1 MRENANPFE
10 RLGRLL
16 GDVSFSRQLR
26 LVAEQ
31 EALRSIMM
39 KPDKI
44 IEVRKDRGLTL

>member
-1 MRENANPFE
+1 MRENASPFE

-16 GDVSFSRQLR
+16 GDASFSRQLR

-39 KPDKI
+39 KLNKI
-44 IEVRKDRGLTL
+44 IEVHEDRELPL